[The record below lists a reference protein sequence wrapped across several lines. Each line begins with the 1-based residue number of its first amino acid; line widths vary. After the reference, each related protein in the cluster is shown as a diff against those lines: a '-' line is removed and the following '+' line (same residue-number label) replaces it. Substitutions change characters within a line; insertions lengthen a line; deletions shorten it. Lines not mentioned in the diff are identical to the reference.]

1 MDLYFRDS
9 DASDDDYEEVEMQA
23 EEDYDEEDDYLLG
36 GESIAACAKE
46 AYDNNWSAKASGV
59 ASEKFQTQNM
69 QVGPSSNHK
78 TELDAFTAIVS
89 PGIINISKFGV
100 DIFDEMLGSN
110 SYRPPVKRWPLRIFM
125 AFIVGGAAINAHV
138 LHGREVPRREFTN
151 KLADQLM
158 EGQKERR
165 SNDGHWTTKV
175 FVEISGLYKGLHDK
189 IAGSAESQTNWCHIC
204 NKVGRGIKMQLCSA
218 CKKIAC
224 EEHSVNQTICTNCH
238 QKEEKNPSK
247 MITRS
252 SLAPKTTS
260 GYCHSTPGT
269 FTSCP
274 SIPTQSSSMPTYSPG
289 RAT

>member
-1 MDLYFRDS
+1 ML
-9 DASDDDYEEVEMQA
+9 
-23 EEDYDEEDDYLLG
+23 
-36 GESIAACAKE
+36 
-46 AYDNNWSAKASGV
+46 
-59 ASEKFQTQNM
+59 KFQAKPTK
-69 QVGPSSNHK
+69 QVNLYSTVHHNKEVHTSGKPRMIKDYNS
-78 TELDAFTAIVS
+78 
-89 PGIINISKFGV
+89 SKFGV

-224 EEHSVNQTICTNCH
+224 EEHSQNDHKKFTCT
-238 QKEEKNPSK
+238 KDDIWILP
-247 MITRS
+247 RV
-252 SLAPKTTS
+252 
-260 GYCHSTPGT
+260 
-269 FTSCP
+269 
-274 SIPTQSSSMPTYSPG
+274 
-289 RAT
+289 